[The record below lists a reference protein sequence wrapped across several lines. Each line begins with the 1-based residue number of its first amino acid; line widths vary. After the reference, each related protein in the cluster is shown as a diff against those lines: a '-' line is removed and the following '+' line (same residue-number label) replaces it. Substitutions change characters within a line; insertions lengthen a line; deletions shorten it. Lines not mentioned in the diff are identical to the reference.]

1 MQSTNHPT
9 APISCCPM
17 SHVCL
22 RSHCTCWVSET
33 GLRLSSTEHVVLFWQ
48 KSEPRAN
55 KPEVDR
61 QAVLSTAKLQSC
73 AVQSNMHTTQHSADE
88 QTMGAR
94 MQQVVRPVLHYAAGH
109 LGHGSSQNGHQALNN
124 GGCEGLQLFWT
135 ALYCQ
140 LTYRQVNK
148 MKPPQCHS
156 SKNTLNAGML
166 QLPPPDP
173 RAYIARCKL

>member
-1 MQSTNHPT
+1 
-9 APISCCPM
+9 M
-17 SHVCL
+17 SRMCL

-33 GLRLSSTEHVVLFWQ
+33 CLCLSRTEHVVLFWQ

-73 AVQSNMHTTQHSADE
+73 AMQSNVHTTHSAGE
-88 QTMGAR
+88 QTMHAR
-94 MQQVVRPVLHYAAGH
+94 MQQVVQPVLHYAAGH

-140 LTYRQVNK
+140 LTYRHVNK
-148 MKPPQCHS
+148 MKLPQCHS
-156 SKNTLNAGML
+156 YSNMLNAEML

-173 RAYIARCKL
+173 RAHIARCKL